1 MFVGIDWASE
11 RHAVCVLDDAGRKAT
26 AFAIAHTADG
36 FDQLVARLRR
46 FGDPAGLPVAIER
59 PDGRLVDRLLE
70 AGHPVVPVQPNAIK
84 AWRDAEVLSGA
95 KNDPSDAA
103 LIAEY
108 LRLRFHRLRVLAPF
122 SAETRALRAVV
133 RTRDDLVDQRV
144 AASNQLG
151 ACLDAFWP
159 GAKAIFAD
167 LASPITLDFLTRY
180 PTPES
185 AASLSERR
193 LAAFLTKHGYSG
205 RRPPAQLLARLHAAP
220 AGLTGT
226 VEVEARRDA
235 VLAMVK
241 VLRALL
247 AAIKDLDRSVIAH
260 LGEHP
265 DGEIFT
271 SLPRSGRINAA
282 QVLAEWGDCLPAY
295 ADAEAVACLAGA
307 TPVTKQSGKHTSSAS
322 AGPAT
327 SASAGR
333 SAPSPTTPA
342 MARRGRPRSTPT
354 RSLAAATTPMPCG
367 SCPGLDPGDL
377 ALLDR
382 PSPRRPGQA
391 RHRPQAD
398 RNGDFRRLRLTQR
411 VSCRLPG
418 CG

>member
-26 AFAIAHTADG
+26 AFVIAHTADG
-36 FDQLVARLRR
+36 FDQLAARLRR
-46 FGDPAGLPVAIER
+46 YGDPGGLPVAIER

-108 LRLRFHRLRVLAPF
+108 LRLRQHRLRVLASF
-122 SAETRALRAVV
+122 SPETRALRAVV

-151 ACLDAFWP
+151 ACLEAFWP

-185 AASLSERR
+185 AASLGERR
-193 LAAFLTKHGYSG
+193 LVAFLTKHGYCG
-205 RRPPAQLLARLHAAP
+205 RRSPGELLARLRAAP

-226 VEVEARRDA
+226 VEAEARRDT

-241 VLRALL
+241 VLRALV
-247 AAIKDLDRSVIAH
+247 AAIKDLDRSVVAH

-282 QVLAEWGDCLPAY
+282 QVLAEWGDCRQAY

-307 TPVTKQSGKHTSSAS
+307 TPVTNQSGKHTTVSFRWACNKRFRRAICTFADNSRHAS
-322 AGPAT
+322 PWAAKLYADALARGCDHPHAVRVLARAWIRVIWRCWVDQVPYDPAKHGTARKLTEMTT
-327 SASAGR
+327 SAV
-333 SAPSPTTPA
+333 
-342 MARRGRPRSTPT
+342 RG
-354 RSLAAATTPMPCG
+354 
-367 SCPGLDPGDL
+367 
-377 ALLDR
+377 
-382 PSPRRPGQA
+382 
-391 RHRPQAD
+391 
-398 RNGDFRRLRLTQR
+398 
-411 VSCRLPG
+411 
-418 CG
+418 

>member
-26 AFAIAHTADG
+26 AFVIAHTADG
-36 FDQLVARLRR
+36 FDQLAARLRR
-46 FGDPAGLPVAIER
+46 YGDPGGLPVAIER

-108 LRLRFHRLRVLAPF
+108 LRLRQHRLRVLAPF
-122 SAETRALRAVV
+122 SPETRALRAVV

-151 ACLDAFWP
+151 ACLEAFWP

-185 AASLSERR
+185 AASLGERR
-193 LAAFLTKHGYSG
+193 LVAFLTKHGYCG
-205 RRPPAQLLARLHAAP
+205 RRSPGELLARLRAAP

-226 VEVEARRDA
+226 VEAEARRDT

-241 VLRALL
+241 VLRALV
-247 AAIKDLDRSVIAH
+247 AAIKDLDRSVVAH

-282 QVLAEWGDCLPAY
+282 QVLAEWGDCRQAY

-307 TPVTKQSGKHTSSAS
+307 TPVTNQSGKHTTVSFRWACNKRFRRAICTFADNSRHAS
-322 AGPAT
+322 PWAAKLYADALARGCDHPHAVRVLARAWIRVIWRCWVDQVPYDPAKHGTARKLTEMTT
-327 SASAGR
+327 SA
-333 SAPSPTTPA
+333 
-342 MARRGRPRSTPT
+342 
-354 RSLAAATTPMPCG
+354 
-367 SCPGLDPGDL
+367 
-377 ALLDR
+377 
-382 PSPRRPGQA
+382 
-391 RHRPQAD
+391 
-398 RNGDFRRLRLTQR
+398 
-411 VSCRLPG
+411 V
-418 CG
+418 

>member
-11 RHAVCVLDDAGRKAT
+11 RHAVGVLDDAGRKAT

-36 FDQLVARLRR
+36 FDQLVARLRGY
-46 FGDPAGLPVAIER
+46 GDAAGLPVAIER

-95 KNDPSDAA
+95 KHDPGDAA

-108 LRLRFHRLRVLAPF
+108 LRLRSHRRRVLAPF

-144 AASNQLG
+144 AASNQLS
-151 ACLDAFWP
+151 ACLEAFWP

-167 LASPITLDFLTRY
+167 LASPIALDFLARY

-185 AASLSERR
+185 AASLGEPRT
-193 LAAFLTKHGYSG
+193 AACLTKHGYCG
-205 RRPPAQLLARLHAAP
+205 RRTPGELLGRLRAAP
-220 AGLTGT
+220 AGLTGS

-241 VLRALL
+241 VLRALI
-247 AAIKDLDRSVIAH
+247 AAIKDLDRSVVAH

-282 QVLAEWGDCLPAY
+282 QVLTEWGDCRPAY

-307 TPVTKQSGKHTSSAS
+307 TPVTKQSGKHTAVSFRWACNKRLRRAICTFADNSRHAS
-322 AGPAT
+322 PWAAEVYADALARGCDHPHAVRVLARAWIRVIWRCWIDQVPYDPAKHGAARKLTETAT
-327 SASAGR
+327 SA
-333 SAPSPTTPA
+333 AP
-342 MARRGRPRSTPT
+342 G
-354 RSLAAATTPMPCG
+354 
-367 SCPGLDPGDL
+367 
-377 ALLDR
+377 
-382 PSPRRPGQA
+382 
-391 RHRPQAD
+391 
-398 RNGDFRRLRLTQR
+398 
-411 VSCRLPG
+411 
-418 CG
+418 

>member
-11 RHAVCVLDDAGRKAT
+11 RHAVCVVDDAGRKAT
-26 AFAIAHTADG
+26 AFQIAHTADG

-46 FGDPAGLPVAIER
+46 YGDPAGLPVAIER

-95 KNDPSDAA
+95 KHDPGDAA

-108 LRLRFHRLRVLAPF
+108 LRLRSHRLRVLAPF
-122 SAETRALRAVV
+122 SAQTRALRAVV
-133 RTRDDLVDQRV
+133 RTREDLVDQRV

-151 ACLDAFWP
+151 ACLEAFWP
-159 GAKAIFAD
+159 GAKQVFAD
-167 LASPITLDFLTRY
+167 LASPIALDFLTRY

-185 AASLSERR
+185 AASLGEQRM
-193 LAAFLTKHGYSG
+193 AAFLTKHGYCG
-205 RRPPAQLLARLHAAP
+205 RRRPGELLARRRAAP
-220 AGLTGT
+220 AGLWGT

-265 DGEIFT
+265 DAEIFT
-271 SLPRSGRINAA
+271 SLPRSGRISAA
-282 QVLAEWGDCLPAY
+282 QVLAEWGDCRPAY

-307 TPVTKQSGKHTSSAS
+307 TPVTKQSGKHTTVQFRWACNKRLRRAICTFADNSRHAS
-322 AGPAT
+322 PWAAKVYADAVARGCDHPHAVRVLARAWIRVLWRCWIDQVPYDPAKHGAARTLTETAT
-327 SASAGR
+327 S
-333 SAPSPTTPA
+333 PA
-342 MARRGRPRSTPT
+342 
-354 RSLAAATTPMPCG
+354 
-367 SCPGLDPGDL
+367 
-377 ALLDR
+377 
-382 PSPRRPGQA
+382 
-391 RHRPQAD
+391 
-398 RNGDFRRLRLTQR
+398 
-411 VSCRLPG
+411 
-418 CG
+418 